1 MKKFF
6 NKKSTYYY
14 IFIFSFFL
22 IISLL
27 MPYGGDDWNN
37 LLDGKGNLSSIIN
50 IAISDFMTWEG
61 RFFSRIC
68 LGLLVPRQII
78 WSLLN
83 ASIMTFIV
91 YTFTKIINPK
101 NNTVLSLFI
110 LSLLLINST
119 AFAQVYV
126 WKTGNITYLFPM
138 FYLTLLF
145 YFNFLAKDNK
155 LLKYIVVLLALP
167 FSMFVENVSVSIVIV
182 CLAFTIYTFIKNKK
196 INIPMLLS
204 FVLSLIGLILM
215 ITSPGTRARLNYEG
229 DFSNLSILGKFIY
242 NIPSLIN
249 YTYIK
254 NAFLLIIIIYALLIL
269 INKYVSSKKI
279 KLTLSVFVLISALT
293 SITQTLTFITRHH
306 VIGLWRLL
314 MVEKWYVIVY
324 WLIFTIIVIYFI
336 IKYLKDTKD
345 FKAFLFFL
353 IAIISNGSMMISPVW
368 GERTAFLT
376 TIMLY
381 LLMLSIINKLDDN
394 FIKSKKTN
402 IIVTILIAL
411 FSLLFTIYAI
421 YYHDLVNDRDNY
433 IKRQIKDGKKEIEVI
448 ITPSYYTWN
457 VTPWGEE
464 GFLVDTFK
472 YVMGIDKKSKL
483 ILVTKKE
490 SGLRT

>member
-1 MKKFF
+1 MKKIF
-6 NKKSTYYY
+6 NDKSIYYY
-14 IFIFSFFL
+14 IFSFFL
-22 IISLL
+22 FISLL

-37 LLDGKGNLSSIIN
+37 LLDGKGNFLSIIN
-50 IAISDFMTWEG
+50 IAISDFMHWEG

-78 WSLLN
+78 WSFLN

-101 NNTVLSLFI
+101 SMTILTLFI

-145 YFNFLAKDNK
+145 YYNFLAKDNK
-155 LLKYIVVLLALP
+155 FLKYIIVLLSFP
-167 FSMFVENVSVSIVIV
+167 FSMFVENVSVAIVTLS
-182 CLAFTIYTFIKNKK
+182 LALIIYNYFKNKK
-196 INIPMLLS
+196 IDIPLLLS

-215 ITSPGTRARLNYEG
+215 VTSPGNKARLSFEG
-229 DFSNLSILGKFIY
+229 DFSNLPVWGKFIY
-242 NIPSLIN
+242 NIPSLID

-254 NAFLLIIIIYALLIL
+254 NAFLLLIIIYTLLIL
-269 INKYVSSKKI
+269 INKYLSSKKV
-279 KLTLSVFVLISALT
+279 KLVLYIFVLISSLT
-293 SITQTLTFITRHH
+293 SITHVLTFITRHH

-314 MVEKWYVIVY
+314 VAEKWYVIVY

-345 FKAFLFFL
+345 FKAFLFFIL
-353 IAIISNGSMMISPVW
+353 AIISNGSMMISPVW

-376 TIMLY
+376 TVMLY
-381 LLMLSIINKLDDN
+381 LLMLCIINNLDN
-394 FIKSKKTN
+394 KFIKNKKTN
-402 IIVTILIAL
+402 MIITIFIAL
-411 FSLLFTIYAI
+411 FSLMFVAYTI
-421 YYHDLVNDRDNY
+421 YYHNLVSTRDSY
-433 IKRQIKDGKKEIEVI
+433 IKEQIKNQKKEIEVI

-464 GFLVDTFK
+464 GFLIDTFK
-472 YVMGIDKKSKL
+472 SVMGIEDNVKL

-490 SGLRT
+490 SSLRT

>member
-1 MKKFF
+1 
-6 NKKSTYYY
+6 
-14 IFIFSFFL
+14 
-22 IISLL
+22 
-27 MPYGGDDWNN
+27 
-37 LLDGKGNLSSIIN
+37 
-50 IAISDFMTWEG
+50 
-61 RFFSRIC
+61 
-68 LGLLVPRQII
+68 
-78 WSLLN
+78 
-83 ASIMTFIV
+83 
-91 YTFTKIINPK
+91 
-101 NNTVLSLFI
+101 
-110 LSLLLINST
+110 
-119 AFAQVYV
+119 
-126 WKTGNITYLFPM
+126 
-138 FYLTLLF
+138 
-145 YFNFLAKDNK
+145 
-155 LLKYIVVLLALP
+155 
-167 FSMFVENVSVSIVIV
+167 
-182 CLAFTIYTFIKNKK
+182 
-196 INIPMLLS
+196 
-204 FVLSLIGLILM
+204 
-215 ITSPGTRARLNYEG
+215 
-229 DFSNLSILGKFIY
+229 
-242 NIPSLIN
+242 
-249 YTYIK
+249 
-254 NAFLLIIIIYALLIL
+254 
-269 INKYVSSKKI
+269 
-279 KLTLSVFVLISALT
+279 
-293 SITQTLTFITRHH
+293 
-306 VIGLWRLL
+306 